1 MSKRSIADIN
11 PPGGFREMLA
21 IAAPMVVSH
30 ACETL
35 LIFIDRLFLSR
46 IGPEPMNAAMAG
58 GLSSFMMMT
67 FFVGLIGYTTAL
79 VAQYL
84 GAGRKSQCC
93 VVVTQAALL
102 IVPATLIVFLCRP
115 LVYWLFG
122 LMEIPATQREQQ
134 QVYFDIL
141 LYGTPLVLLRTT
153 LAGFFSGIGRTRIV
167 MISAMVAL
175 VVNATANYVL
185 IFGHLGFPALGL
197 RGAAFGTLFGSF
209 CALMVLLAAYL
220 QRSNRLEFS
229 IGKCQKFH
237 RTIMAKLLRY
247 GSPAGVEMFLNLLAF
262 TLIVLIFHSHGVVTA
277 TAVTIVFNWD
287 LVSFVPLLGLQIGV
301 VSLVGRYM
309 GAGSPEVAE
318 RAAFSG
324 LKMGWIYSSLVL
336 LLFVT
341 LPQQMV
347 GIFAPFEANELFL
360 AAAPLAVDMLR
371 LAALYVLADATIVVF
386 SGTLRGAG
394 DTLWA
399 MGLSVAMH
407 WGMVPIVFVFL
418 KVLNFSP
425 IAVWLAF
432 IVFFLI
438 SGGLFY
444 LRFRHG
450 HWKTLTVVKDQDP
463 EEEGALIS

>member
-1 MSKRSIADIN
+1 MSTTATADIST
-11 PPGGFREMLA
+11 PGGFREMLA
-21 IAAPMVVSH
+21 ISAPMVVSH

-46 IGPEPMNAAMAG
+46 VGPEPMNAAMAG
-58 GLSSFMMMT
+58 GLSSFMLMT
-67 FFVGLIGYTTAL
+67 FFVGLLGYTTAL

-84 GAGRKSQCC
+84 GAGHKSQCC

-102 IVPATLIVFLCRP
+102 VVPATLIVFSCRP

-122 LMEIPATQREQQ
+122 QMDIEPTQREQQ
-134 QVYFDIL
+134 QMYFDIL
-141 LYGTPLVLLRTT
+141 LYGTPLVLLRTV
-153 LAGFFSGIGRTRIV
+153 LSGFFSGIGRTRIV
-167 MISAMVAL
+167 MISAMVAMA
-175 VVNATANYVL
+175 VNAGANYVL

-197 RGAAFGTLFGSF
+197 RGAAYGTLFGSF
-209 CALMVLLAAYL
+209 CALTVLLAAYL
-220 QRSNRLEFS
+220 RRSNRREFS
-229 IGKCQKFH
+229 IAHCRAYQQ
-237 RTIMAKLLRY
+237 TIMKKLLRF

-262 TLIVLIFHSHGVVTA
+262 TLIVLIFHSHGAVTA

-324 LKMGWIYSSLVL
+324 LKMGWIYSSVIL

-341 LPQQMV
+341 FPQHLV
-347 GIFAPFEANELFL
+347 ALFAPREYSELFA

-407 WGMVPIVFVFL
+407 WLMVPIVFIFL
-418 KVLNFSP
+418 KVLNYSP
-425 IAVWLAF
+425 ITVWLAF
-432 IVFFLI
+432 VAFFLI
-438 SGGLFY
+438 SSGLFY

-450 HWKTLTVVKDQDP
+450 HWKTLVVTRD
-463 EEEGALIS
+463 

>member
-1 MSKRSIADIN
+1 
-11 PPGGFREMLA
+11 
-21 IAAPMVVSH
+21 MVVSH

-58 GLSSFMMMT
+58 GLSSFMLMT

-84 GAGRKSQCC
+84 GAGRKSQCT
-93 VVVTQAALL
+93 VVVTQAMLL
-102 IVPATLIVFLCRP
+102 VLPATLLVFACRP
-115 LVYWLFG
+115 LVYSLFG
-122 LMEIPATQREQQ
+122 LMDIPAVQREQQ
-134 QVYFDIL
+134 QLYFDIL
-141 LYGTPLVLLRTT
+141 LYGTPLVLLRTS
-153 LAGFFSGIGRTRIV
+153 LSGFFSGIGRTRIV
-167 MISAMVAL
+167 MISAMVAM
-175 VVNATANYVL
+175 VVNAVANYVL

-197 RGAAFGTLFGSF
+197 RGAAYGTLFSSS
-209 CALMVLLAAYL
+209 CALLVLLTAYV
-220 QRSNRLEFS
+220 RRTNRDEFT
-229 IGKCQKFH
+229 IGAGWLFH

-347 GIFAPFEANELFL
+347 DIFAPSATNELFL

-407 WGMVPIVFVFL
+407 WIMVPIVFVFL

-450 HWKTLTVVKDQDP
+450 HWKTLVVVKD
-463 EEEGALIS
+463 

>member
-1 MSKRSIADIN
+1 VSTSTTAELDT
-11 PPGGFREMLA
+11 PGGFREMLT
-21 IAAPMVVSH
+21 ISTPMVVSH

-58 GLSSFMMMT
+58 GLSSFMLMT

-84 GAGRKSQCC
+84 GSGRKSQCSL
-93 VVVTQAALL
+93 VVAQAMLL
-102 IVPATLIVFLCRP
+102 VIPATLVVFACRP
-115 LVYWLFG
+115 LVHLMFG
-122 LMEIPATQREQQ
+122 LMDIPTAQREQQ
-134 QVYFDIL
+134 QLYFNIL
-141 LYGTPLVLLRTT
+141 LYGVPLVLLRTS
-153 LAGFFSGIGRTRIV
+153 LSGFFSGIGRTRIV
-167 MISAMVAL
+167 MISAMVAM
-175 VVNATANYVL
+175 VVNVSANYVL
-185 IFGHLGFPALGL
+185 IFGHFGFPALGL
-197 RGAAFGTLFGSF
+197 RGAAYGTLFSSF
-209 CALMVLLAAYL
+209 CALLVLLMAYL
-220 QRSNRLEFS
+220 RRANRQEFS
-229 IGKCQKFH
+229 IGDNWVFK

-262 TLIVLIFHSHGVVTA
+262 TLIVLIFHSDGMVTA

-309 GAGSPEVAE
+309 GAGSPAIAE

-341 LPQQMV
+341 LPRQMV
-347 GIFAPFEANELFL
+347 GIFAPFESNELFL

-407 WGMVPIVFVFL
+407 WLMVPIVFVFL

-425 IAVWLAF
+425 ITVWLAF

-444 LRFRHG
+444 LRFRQG
-450 HWKTLTVVKDQDP
+450 HWKTLTVVND
-463 EEEGALIS
+463 

>member
-1 MSKRSIADIN
+1 
-11 PPGGFREMLA
+11 MLV
-21 IAAPMVVSH
+21 ISAPMVVSH

-58 GLSSFMMMT
+58 GLSSFMLMT

-84 GAGRKSQCC
+84 GAGRKPQCG
-93 VVVTQAALL
+93 VVVAQALL
-102 IVPATLIVFLCRP
+102 LVIPATLVVFACRP
-115 LVYWLFG
+115 LVHLMFG
-122 LMEIPATQREQQ
+122 LMDIPAEQREQQ
-134 QVYFDIL
+134 QLYFNIL
-141 LYGTPLVLLRTT
+141 LYGVPLVLLRTSFS
-153 LAGFFSGIGRTRIV
+153 GFFSGIGRTRIV
-167 MISAMVAL
+167 MISAMVAM
-175 VVNATANYVL
+175 VVNAGANYVL

-197 RGAAFGTLFGSF
+197 RGAAYGTLFSSF
-209 CALMVLLAAYL
+209 CALLVLLTAYL
-220 QRSNRLEFS
+220 RPTNRSEFS
-229 IGKCQKFH
+229 LAHSWTYQ
-237 RTIMAKLLRY
+237 RNIMGKLLRY

-262 TLIVLIFHSHGVVTA
+262 TLIVLIFHSDGIVTA

-309 GAGSPEVAE
+309 GAGQPEIAE

-347 GIFAPFEANELFL
+347 GIFAPLEANELFL

-386 SGTLRGAG
+386 SGSLRGAG

-407 WGMVPIVFVFL
+407 WLMVPIVFVFL

-425 IAVWLAF
+425 ITVWLAF

-438 SGGLFY
+438 SGGSFY
-444 LRFRHG
+444 LRFRQG
-450 HWKTLTVVKDQDP
+450 HWKTLVVVRDTDL
-463 EEEGALIS
+463 EEEVTLIS

>member
-1 MSKRSIADIN
+1 MSNTAPVELN
-11 PPGGFREMLA
+11 TTPGGFREMLA
-21 IAAPMVVSH
+21 ISAPMVVSH

-58 GLSSFMMMT
+58 GLSSFMLMT
-67 FFVGLIGYTTAL
+67 FFVGLLGYTTAL

-84 GAGRKSQCC
+84 GAGQKNNCC

-102 IVPATLIVFLCRP
+102 VVPATLIILFCRP

-122 LMEIPATQREQQ
+122 LMDIPAVQREQQ
-134 QVYFDIL
+134 QMYFDIL
-141 LYGTPLVLLRTT
+141 LYGAPLVLLRTT
-153 LAGFFSGIGRTRIV
+153 LSGFFSGIGRTRIV
-167 MISAMVAL
+167 MISAMVAMI
-175 VVNATANYVL
+175 VNVGANYVL

-197 RGAAFGTLFGSF
+197 RGAAYGTLFGSF
-209 CALMVLLAAYL
+209 CALMVLLSAYFK
-220 QRSNRLEFS
+220 RTNRLEFS
-229 IGKCQKFH
+229 LGNGRKFEQV
-237 RTIMAKLLRY
+237 IMKKLLRY

-262 TLIVLIFHSHGVVTA
+262 TLIVLIFHSHGTITA

-309 GAGSPEVAE
+309 GAGRPEVAE

-324 LKMGWIYSSLVL
+324 LKMGWIYSSLIL
-336 LLFVT
+336 LLFVSF
-341 LPQQMV
+341 PQQLV
-347 GIFAPFEANELFL
+347 TLFAPREHSELFA

-407 WGMVPIVFVFL
+407 WLMVPIVFVFL
-418 KVLNFSP
+418 RVLNFGP
-425 IAVWLAF
+425 ITVWLAF
-432 IVFFLI
+432 VVFFLI
-438 SGGLFY
+438 SSSLFY

-450 HWKTLTVVKDQDP
+450 YWKTLAVTRN
-463 EEEGALIS
+463 

>member
-1 MSKRSIADIN
+1 
-11 PPGGFREMLA
+11 MLA
-21 IAAPMVVSH
+21 ISTPMVVSH

-58 GLSSFMMMT
+58 GLSSFMLMT

-84 GAGRKSQCC
+84 GSGRKSQCGA
-93 VVVTQAALL
+93 VVTQAMLL
-102 IVPATLIVFLCRP
+102 VIPASLVVFACRP
-115 LVYWLFG
+115 LVHLLFG
-122 LMEIPATQREQQ
+122 LMDIPPEQREQQ
-134 QVYFDIL
+134 QLYFNIL
-141 LYGTPLVLLRTT
+141 LYGVPLVLLRTS

-167 MISAMVAL
+167 MISAMVAML
-175 VVNATANYVL
+175 VNIGANYVL
-185 IFGHLGFPALGL
+185 IFGHFGFPALGL
-197 RGAAFGTLFGSF
+197 RGAAYGTLFSSS
-209 CALMVLLAAYL
+209 CALLVLLAAYL
-220 QRSNRLEFS
+220 RRTNRHEFA
-229 IGKCQKFH
+229 IGVGWALQ
-237 RTIMAKLLRY
+237 RTIMGKLLRY

-309 GAGSPEVAE
+309 GAGRPEVAE
-318 RAAFSG
+318 RAALSG
-324 LKMGWIYSSLVL
+324 LKMGWIYSSLIL

-341 LPQQMV
+341 MPQQMV
-347 GIFAPFEANELFL
+347 GIFAPLKANELFL

-407 WGMVPIVFVFL
+407 WLMVPIVFVFL
-418 KVLNFSP
+418 KVLNLSP
-425 IAVWLAF
+425 ITVWLAF
-432 IVFFLI
+432 VAFFLI
-438 SGGLFY
+438 SSGLFY

-450 HWKTLTVVKDQDP
+450 HWKTLTLVRDQGPD
-463 EEEGALIS
+463 EGGAS

>member
-1 MSKRSIADIN
+1 MSTTTTAELN
-11 PPGGFREMLA
+11 TPGGFREMLA
-21 IAAPMVVSH
+21 ISTPMVVSH

-58 GLSSFMMMT
+58 GLSSFMLMT

-84 GAGRKSQCC
+84 GAGRKSQCT
-93 VVVTQAALL
+93 VVVTQAMLL
-102 IVPATLIVFLCRP
+102 VLPATLLVFACRP
-115 LVYWLFG
+115 LVYSLFG
-122 LMEIPATQREQQ
+122 LMDIPAVQREQQ
-134 QVYFDIL
+134 QLYFDIL
-141 LYGTPLVLLRTT
+141 LYGTPLVLLRTS
-153 LAGFFSGIGRTRIV
+153 LSGFFSGIGRTRIV
-167 MISAMVAL
+167 MISAMVAM
-175 VVNATANYVL
+175 VVNAVANYVL

-197 RGAAFGTLFGSF
+197 RGAAYGTLFSSS
-209 CALMVLLAAYL
+209 CALLVLLTAYV
-220 QRSNRLEFS
+220 RRTNRDEFT
-229 IGKCQKFH
+229 IGAGWLFH

-347 GIFAPFEANELFL
+347 DIFAPSATNELFL

-407 WGMVPIVFVFL
+407 WIMVPIVFVFL

-450 HWKTLTVVKDQDP
+450 HWKTLVVVKD
-463 EEEGALIS
+463 

>member
-1 MSKRSIADIN
+1 VRIRVSITTTAELN

-21 IAAPMVVSH
+21 ISAPMVVSH

-58 GLSSFMMMT
+58 GLSSFMLMT

-84 GAGRKSQCC
+84 GAGHKSQCG
-93 VVVTQAALL
+93 VVVTQAMLL
-102 IVPATLIVFLCRP
+102 VIPATLLVFACRP
-115 LVYWLFG
+115 LVHLLFG
-122 LMEIPATQREQQ
+122 LMDIPAAQREQQ
-134 QVYFDIL
+134 QLYFNIL
-141 LYGTPLVLLRTT
+141 LYGTPLVLLRTS
-153 LAGFFSGIGRTRIV
+153 LSGFFSGVGRTRIV

-175 VVNATANYVL
+175 IVNAGANYVL

-197 RGAAFGTLFGSF
+197 RGAAYGTLFSSF
-209 CALMVLLAAYL
+209 CALLVLLAAYL
-220 QRSNRLEFS
+220 RCTNRDEFF
-229 IGKCQKFH
+229 IGAGWSFH

-262 TLIVLIFHSHGVVTA
+262 TLIVLIFHSHGGVTA

-324 LKMGWIYSSLVL
+324 LKMGWIYSSLIL

-341 LPQQMV
+341 FPAQLV
-347 GIFAPFEANELFL
+347 ALFAPREHNELFIS
-360 AAAPLAVDMLR
+360 AAPLAVDMLR

-407 WGMVPIVFVFL
+407 WLMVPIVFVFL
-418 KVLNFSP
+418 KVLNFGP
-425 IAVWLAF
+425 ITVWLAF
-432 IVFFLI
+432 IAFFLI
-438 SGGLFY
+438 SSGLFY

-450 HWKTLTVVKDQDP
+450 HWKTL
-463 EEEGALIS
+463 ALVND

>member
-1 MSKRSIADIN
+1 VSAITVAKLN
-11 PPGGFREMLA
+11 VPGGFREMLA
-21 IAAPMVVSH
+21 ISTPMVVSH

-46 IGPEPMNAAMAG
+46 VGPEPMNAAMAG
-58 GLSSFMMMT
+58 GLSSFMLMT

-84 GAGRKSQCC
+84 GAGRRSQCAM
-93 VVVTQAALL
+93 VVTQAMLL
-102 IVPATLIVFLCRP
+102 VIPATLLVFACRP
-115 LVYWLFG
+115 LVHLMFG
-122 LMEIPATQREQQ
+122 LMEIPAAQREQQ
-134 QVYFDIL
+134 QLYFNIL
-141 LYGTPLVLLRTT
+141 LYGTPLVLLRTS
-153 LAGFFSGIGRTRIV
+153 LSGFFSGIGRTRIV
-167 MISAMVAL
+167 MLSAMVAL
-175 VVNATANYVL
+175 IVNAGANYVL

-197 RGAAFGTLFGSF
+197 RGAAYGTLFSSS
-209 CALMVLLAAYL
+209 CALLVLLAAYL
-220 QRSNRLEFS
+220 RRTNRDEFS
-229 IGKCQKFH
+229 IGTDWSFH
-237 RTIMAKLLRY
+237 RAIMAKLLRY

-262 TLIVLIFHSHGVVTA
+262 TLIVLIFHSHGLVTA

-407 WGMVPIVFVFL
+407 WAMVPIVFVFL

-450 HWKTLTVVKDQDP
+450 HWKTLVVVKDPDP
-463 EEEGALIS
+463 EEKGALIS

>member
-1 MSKRSIADIN
+1 
-11 PPGGFREMLA
+11 MLA
-21 IAAPMVVSH
+21 ISAPMVVSH

-58 GLSSFMMMT
+58 GLSSFMLMT

-102 IVPATLIVFLCRP
+102 VVPATLIVFSCRP

-122 LMEIPATQREQQ
+122 LMDIPTAQREQQ
-134 QVYFDIL
+134 QMYFDIL

-153 LAGFFSGIGRTRIV
+153 LSGFFSGIGRTRIV
-167 MISAMVAL
+167 MIAAMVAL
-175 VVNATANYVL
+175 IVNATANYVL

-197 RGAAFGTLFGSF
+197 RGAAYGTLFASF

-229 IGKCQKFH
+229 IGNCREFE
-237 RTIMAKLLRY
+237 RTIMKKLLRY

-262 TLIVLIFHSHGVVTA
+262 TLIVLIFHSHGTVTA

-309 GAGSPEVAE
+309 GAGKPDVAE
-318 RAAFSG
+318 RAALSG

-336 LLFVT
+336 LLFVS

-347 GIFAPFEANELFL
+347 GIFAPSESNELFL

-407 WGMVPIVFVFL
+407 WLMVPIVFVFL

-425 IAVWLAF
+425 ITVWLAF
-432 IVFFLI
+432 VVFFLI
-438 SGGLFY
+438 SSGLFF

-450 HWKTLTVVKDQDP
+450 YWKTLVVTRD
-463 EEEGALIS
+463 